1 MQRLIEEYRSLQ
13 MEIATVKS
21 KIKTKERE
29 LDKLKNIFR
38 PHDASGIDYSRPS
51 IQCSR
56 SVPDIVDVAAKIYDI
71 NSEIMDLRIE
81 LEGIEDQAGTLEHTV
96 RDLGVLHGRVLL
108 LKAKGMTNRQ
118 ISYEMG
124 YSKRHIERLISE
136 ANKRIR
142 AKC

>member
-56 SVPDIVDVAAKIYDI
+56 SVPDIVDVAGKIYDV
-71 NSEIMDLRIE
+71 NSDIMDLRLELKDIE
-81 LEGIEDQAGTLEHTV
+81 AQASALEKTV
-96 RDLGVLHGRVLL
+96 HDLGVLHGRVLL
-108 LKAKGMTNRQ
+108 LKARGMTNRQ

-124 YSKRHIERLISE
+124 YSRRHIERLISE
-136 ANKRIR
+136 ANKKIK
-142 AKC
+142 AQ